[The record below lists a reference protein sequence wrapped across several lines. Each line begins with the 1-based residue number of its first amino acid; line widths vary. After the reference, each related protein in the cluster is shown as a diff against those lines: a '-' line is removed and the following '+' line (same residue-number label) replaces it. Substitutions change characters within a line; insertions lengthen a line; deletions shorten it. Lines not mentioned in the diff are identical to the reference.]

1 MVESG
6 RVRQTSVAGQSDEHV
21 IETVLAPA
29 SLAVSEPVDFVAL
42 GSFFRRH
49 WLLILGLSIVSGAGA
64 YGLSHFVPKVYRA
77 YVLLAPVSP
86 DGSSG
91 SPLKSLASRYGSL
104 AGLAGINLDAGGY
117 ATATVVAMLQSRRFI
132 EQFIADNNL
141 LPVLFSNR
149 WDTAM
154 SRWKGSDARPP
165 PSLEDGYE
173 VFSKRVLTVT
183 EDRKTNLITLQ
194 IDWLDGGLASVWA
207 NTLVARV
214 NATTRALA
222 IENANRSIEYLNL
235 ELRGTES
242 VELRQSIF
250 SLLQSQMDKR
260 MMASTRPEF
269 AFTVIDPAQP
279 PNRRRYVKPNRVRF
293 ALFGLAVGALL
304 GIGVAA
310 FRDGRATQGPK

>member
-1 MVESG
+1 
-6 RVRQTSVAGQSDEHV
+6 
-21 IETVLAPA
+21 
-29 SLAVSEPVDFVAL
+29 
-42 GSFFRRH
+42 
-49 WLLILGLSIVSGAGA
+49 
-64 YGLSHFVPKVYRA
+64 
-77 YVLLAPVSP
+77 
-86 DGSSG
+86 
-91 SPLKSLASRYGSL
+91 
-104 AGLAGINLDAGGY
+104 
-117 ATATVVAMLQSRRFI
+117 MLQSRRFI

-154 SRWKGSDARPP
+154 SRWKGGDAQSP

-194 IDWLDGGLASVWA
+194 IDWLDGGLASIWA
-207 NTLVARV
+207 NMLVARV
-214 NATTRALA
+214 NATTRDLA
-222 IENANRSIEYLNL
+222 IQNANRSIDYLNL

-242 VELRQSIF
+242 VELRQSIY

-279 PNRRRYVKPNRVRF
+279 PNRRRYVKPKRVRF